1 MGGTAAGLLL
11 CKISF
16 CRRQLDGDEDLGCAT
31 RDELVSG
38 IVEIKREFEEYKTI
52 RDLQLEVILEHRK
65 LERDVAL
72 VTYETGTRLLINRS
86 QKEYSF
92 ESILVPPMS
101 FHRF

>member
-1 MGGTAAGLLL
+1 M
-11 CKISF
+11 
-16 CRRQLDGDEDLGCAT
+16 GDEDLGCAT

-38 IVEIKREFEEYKTI
+38 IAEIKREFEEYKTI